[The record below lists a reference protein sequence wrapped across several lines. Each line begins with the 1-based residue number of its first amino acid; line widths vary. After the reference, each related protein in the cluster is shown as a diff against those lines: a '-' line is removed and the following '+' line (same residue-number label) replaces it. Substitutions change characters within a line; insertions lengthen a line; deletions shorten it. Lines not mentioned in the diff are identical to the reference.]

1 MTEYQAYS
9 AKLEKFRQAT
19 WLVKASVLMHVALLI
34 CLVIVP
40 ELWPWLLAVFL
51 ANHSLISLVGLWP
64 RSTWLGSNWTELPQA
79 AKLRNE
85 IALTIDDGPDPD
97 VTRPVLDILER
108 YQVKATFF
116 YIGNKAAK
124 HPELCREIVERGH
137 AIENHSQQ
145 HSVYFSMFGYTR
157 MANEILAAQETL
169 QGITGIRPRFFR
181 APAGLR
187 NPFLDPV
194 LKRLGL
200 QLASWSVRAFDTRVN
215 DADKVTERLIK
226 GLRPGA
232 IVLLHD
238 GNAARTISNEPII
251 VATLPALLEA
261 AKTKGLHFVTLAQA
275 AN

>member
-1 MTEYQAYS
+1 MTEYLANS
-9 AKLEKFRQAT
+9 ANLEKFRQAP
-19 WLVKASVLMHVALLI
+19 WLVKTSVLLHVALLI
-34 CLVIVP
+34 CLVIAP
-40 ELWPWLLAVFL
+40 GLWPWLLAVFL
-51 ANHSLISLVGLWP
+51 ANHLLISLVGLWP

-79 AKLRNE
+79 AKRRNE
-85 IALTIDDGPDPD
+85 VALTIDDGPDPA
-97 VTRPVLDILER
+97 VTRPVLDILDL

-116 YIGNKAAK
+116 YIGYKAAQ
-124 HPELCREIVERGH
+124 HPELCREIVARGH
-137 AIENHSQQ
+137 AIENHSQH

-169 QGITGIRPRFFR
+169 QQITGIRPRFFR

-200 QLASWSVRAFDTRVN
+200 QLASWSVRAFDTRTN
-215 DADKVTERLIK
+215 DADKVKIRLIN

-232 IVLLHD
+232 IILLHD
-238 GNAARTISNEPII
+238 GNAARTVRNEPII

-261 AKTKGLHFVTLAQA
+261 AKAKGLHLVTLARA

>member
-1 MTEYQAYS
+1 MTEYLANS
-9 AKLEKFRQAT
+9 ANLEKLRQAP
-19 WLVKASVLMHVALLI
+19 WLVKASVLLHVALLI
-34 CLVIVP
+34 CLVIAP
-40 ELWPWLLAVFL
+40 GLWPWLLAVFL
-51 ANHSLISLVGLWP
+51 ANHLLISLVGLWP

-79 AKLRNE
+79 AKRRNE
-85 IALTIDDGPDPD
+85 VALTIDDGPDPA
-97 VTRPVLDILER
+97 VTRPVLDILDH

-116 YIGNKAAK
+116 YIGYKAAK
-124 HPELCREIVERGH
+124 HSELCREIVARGH
-137 AIENHSQQ
+137 AIENHSQH

-169 QGITGIRPRFFR
+169 QQITGIRPRFFR

-200 QLASWSVRAFDTRVN
+200 QLASWSVRAFDTRTN
-215 DADKVTERLIK
+215 DADKVKIRLIN

-232 IVLLHD
+232 IILLHD
-238 GNAARTISNEPII
+238 GNAARTVRNEPII

-261 AKTKGLHFVTLAQA
+261 AKAKGLHLVTLAQA
-275 AN
+275 AH

>member
-1 MTEYQAYS
+1 MTEYQANS
-9 AKLEKFRQAT
+9 ARLEKFRQAP
-19 WLVKASVLMHVALLI
+19 WLVKASILLHVALLI
-34 CLVIVP
+34 CLLIAP
-40 ELWPWLLAVFL
+40 GWWPWLLAVFL
-51 ANHSLISLVGLWP
+51 ANHLLISLVGLWP
-64 RSTWLGSNWTELPQA
+64 RSTWLGSNWTELPPS
-79 AKLRNE
+79 AKRRNE
-85 IALTIDDGPDPD
+85 IALTIDDGPEPD
-97 VTRPVLDILER
+97 VTRPVLDILDH

-116 YIGNKAAK
+116 YIGYKAAQ
-124 HPELCREIVERGH
+124 HPELCREIVARGH

-145 HSVYFSMFGYTR
+145 HSVFFSMFGYTR
-157 MANEILAAQETL
+157 MANEILAAQQTL
-169 QGITGIRPRFFR
+169 QGITGIAPRFFR

-215 DADKVTERLIK
+215 DADQVKTRLIN

-238 GNAARTISNEPII
+238 GNAARTVNGEAII
-251 VATLPALLEA
+251 VATLPAVLQA
-261 AKTKGLHFVTLAQA
+261 VKAKGLHFVTLAQA